1 MQKLLPSRDP
11 TFRHKF
17 PGLQL
22 AFSSPKSS
30 GLLRK
35 AGVNLWPGTSMGCGE
50 AYGISHHILGRIGKP
65 CA

>member
-22 AFSSPKSS
+22 AFSFSQIKWFVT
-30 GLLRK
+30 K

-50 AYGISHHILGRIGKP
+50 AYGISHHISGQIGKP

>member
-1 MQKLLPSRDP
+1 
-11 TFRHKF
+11 
-17 PGLQL
+17 L

-30 GLLRK
+30 GLLCK

-65 CA
+65 GA